1 MEPPG
6 KFSRTY
12 SIFLFPHNT
21 CTSFVLQEYNSHLLS
36 PKTFADN
43 QQQNKCHLYCFRC
56 QSNNLLCDK
65 IFYFNP
71 DSNPQRLRLKEVA
84 NTLGSQ
90 LVKRRIESWLSD
102 SRVVCCYCLV
112 VQSRLT
118 LCNPMNCNLPGFSV
132 HGILQA
138 RILVWVAISFFRGSS

>member
-1 MEPPG
+1 MSPL
-6 KFSRTY
+6 
-12 SIFLFPHNT
+12 LFQV
-21 CTSFVLQEYNSHLLS
+21 F
-36 PKTFADN
+36 
-43 QQQNKCHLYCFRC
+43 

-65 IFYFNP
+65 FFYFNP

-112 VQSRLT
+112 AQSRLT
-118 LCNPMNCNLPGFSV
+118 LCNPMNCNPPGFSV

-138 RILVWVAISFFRGSS
+138 RILEWVAISFFRGSS